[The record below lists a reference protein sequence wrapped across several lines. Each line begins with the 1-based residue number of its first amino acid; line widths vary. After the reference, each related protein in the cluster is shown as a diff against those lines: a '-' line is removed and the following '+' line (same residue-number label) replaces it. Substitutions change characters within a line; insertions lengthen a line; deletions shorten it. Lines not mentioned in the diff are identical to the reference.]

1 MGAKILMIEDEPG
14 IQLTVGDRLT
24 AEGYEFESC
33 PDGVAGEAIARNGNH
48 DLILLDVMLPGKD
61 GFSICRSLRSAGIA
75 KPILMLTA
83 RGQVSDRVNGLKL
96 GADDYLGKPFD
107 MAELLARIEALLRR
121 AEASAQAYDT
131 GAEKSGGE
139 LIIDLKRGYISFK
152 GTDSPLSA
160 QEIKLLDYFY
170 RHADSIISREEL
182 LNTVWGYDS
191 DITTRTIDVH
201 VARLRQ
207 KLGDVKDVPKYIH
220 TVRGIGYK
228 FTPPRG

>member
-1 MGAKILMIEDEPG
+1 MGAKILMIEDEAG
-14 IQLTVGDRLT
+14 IILTVGDRLS

-48 DLILLDVMLPGKD
+48 DLIILDVMLPGKD
-61 GFSICRSLRSAGIA
+61 GFAICGSLRANGIV

-83 RGQVSDRVNGLKL
+83 RGQVSDRVAGLKL

-107 MAELLARIEALLRR
+107 MTELLARIEALLRR
-121 AEASAQAYDT
+121 AEASANAYDT
-131 GAEKSGGE
+131 GAEKADGD
-139 LIIDLKRGYISFK
+139 LVIDLKRGYISLK
-152 GTDSPLSA
+152 GSESPLSA

-170 RHADSIISREEL
+170 RHADAIVSREEL

-220 TVRGIGYK
+220 TIRGIGYK
-228 FTPPRG
+228 FTPPKG

>member
-1 MGAKILMIEDEPG
+1 MGAKILMIEDEQG
-14 IQLTVGDRLT
+14 IQLTVGDRLL
-24 AEGYEFESC
+24 AEGYEFETC
-33 PDGVAGEAIARNGNH
+33 TDGIAGEAIARNGDH
-48 DLILLDVMLPGKD
+48 DLILLDIMLPGKD
-61 GFSICRSLRSAGIA
+61 GLAICKALRSSGIT

-121 AEASAQAYDT
+121 AEASAHAYDT
-131 GAEKSGGE
+131 GQDKASGE
-139 LIIDLKRGYISFK
+139 LVIDLKRGYIAN
-152 GTDSPLSA
+152 GTEEFPLSA

-170 RHADSIISREEL
+170 RHADAIVSREEL
-182 LNTVWGYDS
+182 LNTVWGYDPE
-191 DITTRTIDVH
+191 ITTRTIDVH

-228 FTPPRG
+228 FTPPRA